1 MNAQGYERMSA
12 PLREHPQLLRALL
25 VANKALTLLGYV
37 AYPVL
42 LLLCFLSGDEKL
54 LWYVLFPACGFVV
67 VSLARKAIDEPRP
80 YEALDIDPLIKKDT
94 KGQSMPSRH
103 AFSFMVIALCWV
115 RFFLPVGVVLVVL
128 GLLLSVVRVV
138 GGVHY
143 PKDVLVGMACALVVH
158 LASSIF

>member
-1 MNAQGYERMSA
+1 M
-12 PLREHPQLLRALL
+12 RALL

-42 LLLCFLSGDEKL
+42 LLLCAMRGGEKL
-54 LWYVLFPACGFVV
+54 LWYVLAPACGFMV
-67 VSLARKAIDEPRP
+67 VSIVRKLINEPRP
-80 YEALDIDPLIKKDT
+80 YEALDIDPLINKDT

-143 PKDVLVGMACALVVH
+143 PKDVLAGMACALVVY
-158 LASSIF
+158 LVALVL